1 MFQLE
6 EVTVETNVTGP
17 THNEG
22 HAPTPYAARGFGRV
36 AWPAKSEDMF
46 LMAQTCSRVPRNS
59 TKKMLALSLLG
70 GLSALLTQPLAGTA
84 AASRGASRSGPV
96 RCLIKGEVDEEA
108 MLAAS
113 TFPIKPDE
121 LIGRAKQVLEAG
133 VGTKDGGAC
142 LAPDFEF
149 CAAVVGPLGRDE
161 YLGALGNFKVRR
173 TAAHAMQT
181 TMVPRAQPPWRR
193 SADPAPARN
202 ATLPWL
208 EDAQP

>member
-6 EVTVETNVTGP
+6 EVTVETTDIAP
-17 THNEG
+17 HKTKDTHPR
-22 HAPTPYAARGFGRV
+22 APRRAGSGRV
-36 AWPAKSEDMF
+36 AWTAKRYVSNTVAAN
-46 LMAQTCSRVPRNS
+46 LQCVPRNS